1 MLSQEDAL
9 GLVERRRRAWLDA
22 DLGGYL
28 ALWTED
34 MTFQSPLHAEPLRGR
49 DAFAE
54 LVARSLATARPV
66 RFDLEHL
73 AVWGDVVLAEW
84 CIAIERRGSGG
95 GGRRRGM
102 WLSQMRGGSAARPR
116 GGLEPAAAARRR
128 RGAKTRRGVA
138 PPKTLRR
145 RQ

>member
-1 MLSQEDAL
+1 MLSHDDAL
-9 GLVERRRRAWLDA
+9 ALFERRRRAWLDE
-22 DLGGYL
+22 DLKGYL

-54 LVARSLATARPV
+54 LVGRSLATARPV

-95 GGRRRGM
+95 QIEWRG
-102 WLSQMRGGSAARPR
+102 LSGAEMRGGRLPAR
-116 GGLEPAAAARRR
+116 GGDWDPAAL
-128 RGAKTRRGVA
+128 T
-138 PPKTLRR
+138 
-145 RQ
+145 

>member
-1 MLSQEDAL
+1 MLSHDDAL
-9 GLVERRRRAWLDA
+9 ALFERRRRAWLDE
-22 DLGGYL
+22 DLDGYL

-49 DAFAE
+49 SAFAE
-54 LVARSLATARPV
+54 LVGRSLATTRPV

-95 GGRRRGM
+95 GWGRR
-102 WLSQMRGGSAARPR
+102 WLWLFEVS
-116 GGLEPAAAARRR
+116 
-128 RGAKTRRGVA
+128 RGALSS
-138 PPKTLRR
+138 P
-145 RQ
+145 

>member
-1 MLSQEDAL
+1 MLSHEDAL
-9 GLVERRRRAWLDA
+9 GLFERRRRAWLDA
-22 DLGGYL
+22 DLDGYL

-95 GGRRRGM
+95 GGGGGGLWVAPMGGGRLAPRRRD
-102 WLSQMRGGSAARPR
+102 W
-116 GGLEPAAAARRR
+116 
-128 RGAKTRRGVA
+128 
-138 PPKTLRR
+138 
-145 RQ
+145 

>member
-1 MLSQEDAL
+1 MLSHDDAL
-9 GLVERRRRAWLDA
+9 ALFERRRRAWLDE
-22 DLGGYL
+22 DLNGYL

-49 DAFAE
+49 SAFAE
-54 LVARSLATARPV
+54 LVGRSLATTRPV

-95 GGRRRGM
+95 RGRWGGQGLPPQRA
-102 WLSQMRGGSAARPR
+102 GGHPPPP
-116 GGLEPAAAARRR
+116 GGLEPAGLP
-128 RGAKTRRGVA
+128 RGHR
-138 PPKTLRR
+138 
-145 RQ
+145 

>member
-1 MLSQEDAL
+1 MLSHDDAL
-9 GLVERRRRAWLDA
+9 ALFERRRRAWLDE
-22 DLGGYL
+22 DLDGYL

-49 DAFAE
+49 SAFAE
-54 LVARSLATARPV
+54 LVGRSLATTRPV

-95 GGRRRGM
+95 GGGRGGRRRR
-102 WLSQMRGGSAARPR
+102 QVRGGARRPR
-116 GGLEPAAAARRR
+116 GG
-128 RGAKTRRGVA
+128 GWG
-138 PPKTLRR
+138 
-145 RQ
+145 